1 MGFFSRWTENL
12 YSPENIAKMEDRVR
26 SADRN
31 LERQMSNVDAKYKSM
46 SPEQQRRCS
55 EKYNECR
62 NEYER
67 RREAID
73 KTYDTLYKAKNR

>member
-1 MGFFSRWTENL
+1 MGFFSRWAENL

-31 LERQMSNVDAKYKSM
+31 LERQMSNVDAKYRAM
-46 SPEQQRRCS
+46 SPEQQKRCS
-55 EKYNECR
+55 EKYNECK

-67 RREAID
+67 RREAIN